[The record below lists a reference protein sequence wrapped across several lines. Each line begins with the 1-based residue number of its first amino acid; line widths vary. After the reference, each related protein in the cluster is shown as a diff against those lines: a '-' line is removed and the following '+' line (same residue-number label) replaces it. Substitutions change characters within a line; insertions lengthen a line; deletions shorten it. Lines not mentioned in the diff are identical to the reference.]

1 MFEINLVTDL
11 MYHSYRPDLSL
22 LILENNSPI
31 DNLYDEWHL
40 V

>member
-1 MFEINLVTDL
+1 VFEINLAADL

-31 DNLYDEWHL
+31 DDLREKWHL
-40 V
+40 L